1 MDGTEPAAGLAPGA
15 TAERVRTARPTGS
28 PPRRIGQPFFAA
40 NDFMNDAS
48 ASQPDFGN
56 AL

>member
-1 MDGTEPAAGLAPGA
+1 MDGTGPAAGLAPGA
-15 TAERVRTARPTGS
+15 TAERLRTARPTGS
-28 PPRRIGQPFFAA
+28 PPGRIGQPFFAT

-48 ASQPDFGN
+48 ASQPDFGK